1 MSARTAGSGRTRKL
15 WIAGASAVVLI
26 AVGVL
31 GAITIAGARNPAVP
45 AVVSEA
51 AKTETLTVLVT
62 ADGDIRAAKQTS
74 VDPAVGGDI
83 EEVFVELGSVV
94 KAGDTLFTIAS
105 DDVDSALLRANA
117 SLAQA
122 KQSVAQANQMRAQAD
137 QTSAQSHLTIVQAR
151 ASALQAQQA
160 LDAAYA
166 VPATVSGSAE
176 KIELAKRQLES
187 AQAALAS
194 AEAGTKSAQAARTTA
209 EAAIVAAKAGLASAQ
224 GAYEAAERDVASTVV
239 VAPVDGLVTSVS
251 LTAGGSVAAASP
263 ASASLANAGMGAAT
277 GASSA
282 SSSAVVISD
291 VSVLEVRVAV
301 NEADLPK
308 IAVGQKATVRVDALP
323 DVDIAAEVTWIS
335 PNATS
340 SSGVVSYDVDLR
352 LAEHDGAVKPGM
364 TATAEITTAVI
375 ENATVVPSQAI
386 RVDGSSR
393 YVEVVSNGST
403 IKTIITTGASNA
415 EFTQVLAG
423 IEPGDE
429 VVMDDD
435 PESPAPAGMMPFG
448 GN

>member
-137 QTSAQSHLTIVQAR
+137 QTSAQSHLTVVQAR
-151 ASALQAQQA
+151 ASELQAQQA

-166 VPATVSGSAE
+166 APAAVSGSAE

-224 GAYEAAERDVASTVV
+224 GAYDAAERDVAATVV
-239 VAPVDGLVTSVS
+239 TAPVDGLVTGLS

-263 ASASLANAGMGAAT
+263 SASLANAGMGAAT

-291 VSVLEVRVAV
+291 VSVLDVRAAV

-429 VVMDDD
+429 VVMDDGS
-435 PESPAPAGMMPFG
+435 ESPGPAGMMPFG

>member
-26 AVGVL
+26 AVVVL
-31 GAITIAGARNPAVP
+31 GAITIARARNPAVP
-45 AVVSEA
+45 AFVSET

-74 VDPAVGGDI
+74 VDPTVGGDI
-83 EEVFVELGSVV
+83 EEVFIELGSVI

-137 QTSAQSHLTIVQAR
+137 QTSAQSHLTVVQAR
-151 ASALQAQQA
+151 ASELQAQQA

-166 VPATVSGSAE
+166 APAAVSGSAE

-224 GAYEAAERDVASTVV
+224 GAYDAAERDVAATVV
-239 VAPVDGLVTSVS
+239 TAPVDGLVTGLS

-263 ASASLANAGMGAAT
+263 SASLANAGMGAAT

-291 VSVLEVRVAV
+291 VSVLDVRAAV

-352 LAEHDGAVKPGM
+352 LDEHAEAVKPGM
-364 TATAEITTAVI
+364 TATAEITAAVI

-393 YVEVVSNGST
+393 YVEVVSNGSR